1 MLNRIVR
8 SKYYIPALV
17 ALVIGTEAWVGYS
30 YNSKINQ
37 LEERVLKLERGLA
50 SVPPP
55 SDEESVRA
63 YVAKVRICELACYGI
78 VKKFSESTGT
88 CECMEKS
95 LDSE

>member
-17 ALVIGTEAWVGYS
+17 ALVIGTEAWIAYS
-30 YNSKINQ
+30 YNSKMTQ

-50 SVPPP
+50 SIPPP
-55 SDEESVRA
+55 SDEQSVRA

-78 VKKFSESTGT
+78 VKRFSEATGT
-88 CECMEKS
+88 CECMEKP
-95 LDSE
+95 LDP

>member
-1 MLNRIVR
+1 MLKRIVR

-17 ALVIGTEAWVGYS
+17 ALVIGTEAWVNYK
-30 YNSKINQ
+30 YESKLNQ
-37 LEERVLKLERGLA
+37 LEERVTKLEKKVA
-50 SVPPP
+50 SIPPP